1 VPWVPSNRRVSEMVM
16 LNRDTCT
23 IQIVGVG
30 GQGALTVSR
39 IIGAAALKKN
49 VPIIISEIHGMAQ
62 RGGVVKTTIRLGDT
76 ISPLP
81 FKSDI
86 TCLVG
91 FEPLEVYRAR
101 DEISKDTVVVISTDP
116 IRPISVSSWGKVYPE
131 VDDIIEEVKK
141 HTECTFSLSA
151 REKAQE
157 AGNERVTNV
166 VLLGALAGTG
176 TLPFTCEELREAIG
190 ESVPEKSLE
199 ANLKAFDLG
208 YGEVHDRKK

>member
-1 VPWVPSNRRVSEMVM
+1 MVM

-166 VLLGALAGTG
+166 
-176 TLPFTCEELREAIG
+176 LPFTCEELREAIG